1 MSPYLNN
8 QYQQY
13 APRNQATGNSEV
25 PITQGTQNVP
35 LIGSNGLNVGNE
47 IYAWSYLV
55 FTFIIFTVALAVMRN
70 LYRNYSGRKN
80 IKKEIRKRMKRALG
94 DDLEGE

>member
-1 MSPYLNN
+1 LVSN
-8 QYQQY
+8 
-13 APRNQATGNSEV
+13 
-25 PITQGTQNVP
+25 
-35 LIGSNGLNVGNE
+35 NGLNVNNE
-47 IYAWSYLV
+47 VYAWSYVV
-55 FTFIIFTVALAVMRN
+55 FTFIIFTIALAVMRN